1 MTAAVARGKSRVGS
15 WFGTA
20 RERSPAFDH
29 MIRAYQRFNG
39 QNGNTLA
46 GAVTYFGFLSFFP
59 LLAVA
64 FAILVYVVVVYPGA
78 RTQVEHALQS
88 TFPGLIGTGPG
99 KINLS
104 QTAGAGVGAGIIG
117 LAGLIYSGTG
127 WIDALRDALRSMW
140 LQPVHKAPNIVVKK
154 LGDLGVLVAFGVAL
168 VASVSFSS
176 LATSATRVVVTAVG
190 LSQVTGVGVALRIL
204 AIVVAVAFDSV
215 VFALLFGVLPGVR
228 TPLRTL
234 VRGAVLGAIGFE
246 VLKLIGTWLIGRTTS
261 NPVYGA
267 FAIMVGLLIWINFV
281 SRITLLAAAWTAT
294 GVPTE
299 PEDDEHE
306 DALPGEVA
314 ARLDALPFAR
324 LRRPLDYEALRYR
337 EEHWLAE
344 RADRADWPV
353 GEAGRIR
360 ALYLHELAARARA
373 AGIDP
378 DTVGT
383 QNHPGTLRDLAHQV
397 RVARHARSRALR

>member
-1 MTAAVARGKSRVGS
+1 MTAALARGKARVGS

-29 MIRAYQRFNG
+29 MIRAYQRFGG

-127 WIDALRDALRSMW
+127 WIDALRDALRAMW

-154 LGDLGVLVAFGVAL
+154 LADLAVLVVFGVAL

-176 LATSATRVVVTAVG
+176 LATSATRVVLRAVG
-190 LSQVTGVGVALRIL
+190 LTDVPGVGVGLRIL
-204 AIVVAVAFDSV
+204 AIVVAVAFDSM
-215 VFALLFGVLPGVR
+215 VFALLYGVLPGVR

-234 VRGAVLGAIGFE
+234 LHGAVLGAVGFE
-246 VLKLIGTWLIGRTTS
+246 VLKLVGTWLIGRTTN

-294 GVPTE
+294 GIPAE
-299 PEDDEHE
+299 PEADGHE
-306 DALPGEVA
+306 EELPGEVA
-314 ARLDALPFAR
+314 QRLDALPFAK
-324 LRRPLDYEALRYR
+324 LRRPLDYEALRYG
-337 EEHWLAE
+337 EEAWLAA
-344 RADRADWPV
+344 RADKADWPV

-360 ALYLHELAARARA
+360 AVYLHEIAERARA
-373 AGIDP
+373 AGVDP
-378 DTVGT
+378 DVVAT
-383 QNHPGTLRDLAHQV
+383 QDRAGSLRDLAHQV
-397 RVARHARSRALR
+397 RVARRARSLRLH